1 MVLQA
6 NKKYSFMTTIKLAVL
21 RHTRA
26 KDGTFKIRIS
36 IGHKSETHYIVT
48 KYRVNSLAN
57 FVNGTV
63 VGQPDAK
70 AINIKLRQ
78 LLNEY
83 DEKLERIPNPSDYT
97 CEQLRNLLRDMRTR
111 EHNFTFQQVSSYYI
125 AQLVSE
131 KRDSTAKLMQYHIQ
145 RFLDYN
151 NGDVFLDNI
160 TPQLIDN
167 YSHHLR
173 TTGASPSYHTLCLA
187 PVRTVVNYAQK
198 MQYVRYDVNPFA
210 YVHRQQSTPR
220 DSDLSVEDMR
230 LLFAFRPARIKTRR
244 TLDLFKLSYLLGGM
258 NMKDILVYDF
268 RDCDTISYIRQKT
281 KGKNQRPTKFTT
293 PSEAKDIIQRLMNKK
308 TGHIEMQGKGDYHSF
323 LTSVN
328 RSLKHIAKEA
338 GLSRKDISFYS
349 ARKSFVQHGFDL
361 GISLEVLEYCT
372 GQTMKSNRPIYN
384 YYKVM
389 ARHADDA
396 MRKILEHLKEN
407 SPNHHD

>member
-1 MVLQA
+1 
-6 NKKYSFMTTIKLAVL
+6 MTTIKLAVL

-83 DEKLERIPNPSDYT
+83 DEKLDRIPNPSDYT

-111 EHNFTFQQVSSYYI
+111 EHNHTFQQVAGIYLS
-125 AQLVSE
+125 QLVSE
-131 KRDSTAKLMQYHIQ
+131 KRDTTAKLMQYHIN
-145 RFLDYN
+145 RFLDWN
-151 NGDVFLDNI
+151 NGDVFLDNVS
-160 TPQLIDN
+160 TKLIDN

-173 TTGASPSYHTLCLA
+173 TTGISPSYHTLCLA
-187 PVRTVVNYAQK
+187 PLRTIINYAVK

-230 LLFAFRPARIKTRR
+230 LLFDYRPARIKTRR

-258 NMKDILVYDF
+258 NMADILAYDF
-268 RDCDTISYIRQKT
+268 HDCDTISYIRQKT
-281 KGKNQRPTKFTT
+281 KGKNQRSTKFTT

-328 RSLKHIAKEA
+328 RSLKFIAKDA
-338 GLSRKDISFYS
+338 GLSRQDISFYS

-389 ARHADDA
+389 ARHADEA
-396 MRKILEHLKEN
+396 IRKIFDNLKGN
-407 SPNHHD
+407 VPSHHG